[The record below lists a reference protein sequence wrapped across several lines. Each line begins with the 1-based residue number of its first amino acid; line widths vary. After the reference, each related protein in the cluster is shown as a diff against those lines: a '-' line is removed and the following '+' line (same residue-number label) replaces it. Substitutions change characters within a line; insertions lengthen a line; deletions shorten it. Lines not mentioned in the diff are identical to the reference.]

1 MVFELLFKLHKRTHF
16 GGKGS
21 VLYGVFYPIPPSI
34 RKLFNYYT
42 LQRQL
47 IVYSKL
53 CKNTDLSFIAPNE
66 VGCAE
71 SVTRLLREIDPDLTP
86 VLTGTWT
93 LLQHLTTS
101 KRWVELTKHIPGCVV
116 IAATGTGYGDIA
128 GHVGIYDGDR
138 IWNNNSNTGRWTNSY
153 TIQTFT
159 ARYLLAGG
167 MRVRFFAPLNKK

>member
-1 MVFELLFKLHKRTHF
+1 MLFELLFNIHKRTHL
-16 GGKGS
+16 GGRG
-21 VLYGVFYPIPPSI
+21 FYPIPPSL
-34 RKLFNYYT
+34 RRMFKRYT

-47 IVYSKL
+47 IVYSRL
-53 CKNTDLSFIAPNE
+53 CKNTDLSFIAPDE

-93 LLQHLTTS
+93 LLNELLSS
-101 KRWVELTKHIPGCVV
+101 KRWVELQKPMPGCIV
-116 IAATGTGYGDIA
+116 IAATGTGNGKMV

-138 IWNNNSNTGRWTNSY
+138 IWNNNSYTGRWTNSY
-153 TIQTFT
+153 TVQTFT

-167 MRVRFFAPLNKK
+167 MKVRFFAPLNKR